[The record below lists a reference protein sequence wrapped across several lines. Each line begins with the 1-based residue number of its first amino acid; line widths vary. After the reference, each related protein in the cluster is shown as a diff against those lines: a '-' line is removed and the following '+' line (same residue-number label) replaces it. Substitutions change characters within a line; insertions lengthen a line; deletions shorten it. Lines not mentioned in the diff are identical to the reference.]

1 MDPCIGSNS
10 PVRSKFQRPALG
22 DTEDEYSCRLT
33 SVRAPLA
40 SDLEASVGRRRR
52 TGGGMVVRLGGAARV
67 MGRAGGLSW
76 MRGGRRPVGS
86 RDRWEDATG
95 DRKSDWITRF
105 SYHVTGQ

>member
-22 DTEDEYSCRLT
+22 DTEDEYCRLT

-52 TGGGMVVRLGGAARV
+52 TGGGRWDGGAARWCCQSHGQGWRV
-67 MGRAGGLSW
+67 EPDERRRKATGGLKGSV
-76 MRGGRRPVGS
+76 GG
-86 RDRWEDATG
+86 
-95 DRKSDWITRF
+95 
-105 SYHVTGQ
+105 Q